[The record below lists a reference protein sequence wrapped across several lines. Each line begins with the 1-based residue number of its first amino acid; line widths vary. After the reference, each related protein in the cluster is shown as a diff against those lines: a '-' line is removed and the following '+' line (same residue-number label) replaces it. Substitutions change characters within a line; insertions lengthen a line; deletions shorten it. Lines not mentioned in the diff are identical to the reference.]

1 MEIGGGINLTA
12 AQELLRQFG
21 NLFLTEVETRRTGES
36 VKNTLTETKRFFF
49 LPGGFSA
56 VIRDLEREK
65 FDIVFFHNV
74 LPHLPNPFL
83 ILEKSFN
90 LLNNEGLLFA
100 NGVLIYEEGWK
111 KK

>member
-1 MEIGGGINLTA
+1 M
-12 AQELLRQFG
+12 
-21 NLFLTEVETRRTGES
+21 
-36 VKNTLTETKRFFF
+36 
-49 LPGGFSA
+49 PGGFSA

-74 LPHLPNPFL
+74 LPHLPSPFL

-100 NGVLIYEEGWK
+100 NGVLICEEEWEKIESYLK
-111 KK
+111 KNNYQFSFRTKETSSP